1 MFPRKG
7 DSGIPSRYRPTPF
20 RQKLHHRPICRQ
32 LAAVRIRRLV
42 GLAVASEIERNDA
55 ITLSEVGNAA
65 ERYRTFHLAH

>member
-1 MFPRKG
+1 MSPRRG
-7 DSGIPSRYRPTPF
+7 GPGIPSRYRTTPF
-20 RQKLHHRPICRQ
+20 RQKLHHRLIGKQ
-32 LAAVRIRRLV
+32 LAAVTTRWLV